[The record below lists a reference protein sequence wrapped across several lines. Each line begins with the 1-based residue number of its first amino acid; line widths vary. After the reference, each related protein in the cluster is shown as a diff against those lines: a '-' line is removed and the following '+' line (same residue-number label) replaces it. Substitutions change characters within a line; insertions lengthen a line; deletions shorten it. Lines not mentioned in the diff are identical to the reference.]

1 MPKRTGKC
9 LNKTHVTMTNKR
21 LLTLLNIPIQIGSIS
36 RDLGEDHFFITENK
50 KEINRVNAG
59 DTDEKIKKRI
69 KKRMLTPLC

>member
-1 MPKRTGKC
+1 
-9 LNKTHVTMTNKR
+9 MTNKR

-69 KKRMLTPLC
+69 KKRMLTPCVNFLMAALNKFIQV